1 LLCATKHW
9 HRRFRIGGQEG
20 RRRDAARRTDAR
32 GICIAPQYVV
42 SDLLNGEGFTNV
54 EYVESDADVGQS
66 KAIANGDV
74 DFSLNFS
81 APIVLEIDR
90 GLTVTVL
97 AGIHVGCFELFAREG
112 IRSIADLKG
121 RTVGIQGL
129 GTSPHVFLS
138 AMAPLV
144 DSILPRTSNG

>member
-1 LLCATKHW
+1 
-9 HRRFRIGGQEG
+9 
-20 RRRDAARRTDAR
+20 
-32 GICIAPQYVV
+32 
-42 SDLLNGEGFTNV
+42 
-54 EYVESDADVGQS
+54 
-66 KAIANGDV
+66 
-74 DFSLNFS
+74 LNFS

-90 GLTVTVL
+90 GLTVIVL